1 MGRVLASHA
10 RTTIV
15 TVSAAAAV
23 LLAGCSDGAG
33 AQPGPSSGGPPS
45 RATTSTS
52 TASTSPTATAS
63 PSGTASVA
71 VPAAARAHTDEG
83 AKAFA
88 RFYFSTASRA
98 AVRLDTSQLRA
109 VSSASCTGCSAFVE
123 LIEKYRSEGTHID
136 RDALRVT
143 DVSVRPSPNE
153 AGIPLDVLATDGPKK
168 LVGATGG
175 IVQEFQ
181 QSRLFFEVTVRWVG
195 GRWTMDQLKA
205 VQ

>member
-10 RTTIV
+10 RATIV

-23 LLAGCSDGAG
+23 LLSGCSDGAG
-33 AQPGPSSGGPPS
+33 AQPGPSRGGPTS
-45 RATTSTS
+45 SATSS
-52 TASTSPTATAS
+52 ASAASSSPTTTAS
-63 PSGTASVA
+63 PTGTASVA

-98 AVRLDTSQLRA
+98 VVRPDTSQLRA
-109 VSSASCTGCSAFVE
+109 LSSASCTGCSAFVE
-123 LIEKYRSEGTHID
+123 LIEKYKGEGTHID

-143 DVSVRPSPNE
+143 DVSVRPSSNE

-168 LVGATGG
+168 LVGASGV

-181 QSRLFFEVTVRWVG
+181 QSKLFFEVTVRWAG
-195 GRWTMDQLKA
+195 GRWTMHQLKA